1 MGVPLIQQYRLAT
14 YILKQ
19 KLSGKKRYPLVLML
33 EPLFRCNLTCA
44 GCGKI
49 EHPEE
54 ILNKYLSVDECLSVA
69 DECNAPV
76 VSIAGGEPLL
86 HKEMDQIV
94 AGIIKRKRFV
104 YLCTNGLL
112 LKKHLDDYPASPYLT
127 FSVHLD
133 GNRERHDAIVCRQ
146 GVFEVAVDAIRAA
159 RDKGFR
165 VTINSTLYEG
175 VTAPEAAEFF
185 DFAMGL
191 GIEGITVAPG
201 FNYERASQQ
210 EVFLQRTGSKQL
222 FRDIFKAGRDRRW
235 KFNHTILYLD
245 FLAGNRTYHCT
256 PWGNPT
262 RNIFGWQRPC
272 YLLEDGRY
280 ASSFKELIEDTDWD
294 RYGTG
299 RNSKCAHCML
309 HSGFEPSAVDDML
322 KHPFKALWV
331 YLRGPR
337 TDGPMV
343 PDILAED
350 STPTCESSDDS
361 ESLRPKVGASK
372 ILQKIPPPP

>member
-1 MGVPLIQQYRLAT
+1 MMGVPLIQQYRVAT

-19 KLSGKKRYPLVLML
+19 RLRGRKRYPLVLML

-54 ILNKYLSVDECLSVA
+54 ILNKYLSADECFSVVDECG
-69 DECNAPV
+69 APV

-86 HKEMDQIV
+86 HKDMDQIV
-94 AGIIKRKRFV
+94 AGIVKRKKFV
-104 YLCTNGLL
+104 YLCTNALL
-112 LKKHLDDYPASPYLT
+112 LKKHLNDYTVSPYLT

-133 GNRERHDAIVCRQ
+133 GNRERHDAIVRRQ
-146 GVFEVAVDAIRAA
+146 GVFDVAVDAIRAA
-159 RDKGFR
+159 RSKGFR

-175 VTAPEAAEFF
+175 VTAQEAADFF
-185 DFAMGL
+185 DFTMGL

-201 FNYERASQQ
+201 FSYERASQQ
-210 EVFLQRTGSKQL
+210 EVFLQRTASKQL
-222 FRDIFKAGRDRRW
+222 YRDIFKAGRERRW
-235 KFNHTILYLD
+235 KFNHTVLYLD
-245 FLAGNRTYHCT
+245 FLAGNRTYQCT

-272 YLLEDGRY
+272 YLLDDERY
-280 ASSFKELIEDTDWD
+280 ASSFKELMENTDWE

-299 RNSKCAHCML
+299 RNVKCAHCML
-309 HSGFEPSAVDDML
+309 HSGFEPSAVNDMIR
-322 KHPFKALWV
+322 HPFKALWV

-343 PDILAED
+343 PDMLTED
-350 STPTCESSDDS
+350 SALTPERSDSDKIEYQASSK
-361 ESLRPKVGASK
+361 PTA
-372 ILQKIPPPP
+372 

>member
-14 YILKQ
+14 YIFKQ
-19 KLSGKKRYPLVLML
+19 KLSGKERYPLVLML

-54 ILNKYLSVDECLSVA
+54 ILNKYLSVDECLSVV

-94 AGIIKRKRFV
+94 AGIIKRKKFV

-112 LKKHLDDYPASPYLT
+112 LKKHLDDYPVSPYLT

-146 GVFEVAVDAIRAA
+146 GVFDVAVDAIRAA

-165 VTINSTLYEG
+165 VTINSTLFEG

-222 FRDIFKAGRDRRW
+222 FRDILKAGRDRRW

-272 YLLEDGRY
+272 YLLEDDRY

-294 RYGTG
+294 SYGTG
-299 RNSKCAHCML
+299 RSSKCAHCML
-309 HSGFEPSAVDDML
+309 HSGFEPSAVDDMF
-322 KHPFKALWV
+322 KHPFKALGV

-350 STPTCESSDDS
+350 STPTYESSDDS
-361 ESLRPKVGASK
+361 EFLRPKVGASK
-372 ILQKIPPPP
+372 IFQKIPPPP